1 MLTGENQKLVEQVKE
16 GYKELQEERNKFNE
30 ERTDFDEKFK
40 LFGDEI

>member
-1 MLTGENQKLVEQVKE
+1 MLTEENQKLVEQVKD
-16 GYKELQEERNKFNE
+16 GYKELQEERDKINE